1 MALVTTPVAITLVL
15 LVITYQKADGTSITC
30 NENGMRRLRE
40 LSSSS
45 SWCDSLS
52 PNTTLT
58 WVLFPLS
65 GTSVSLGR
73 CDPSYSCVSL
83 PSRVTSITRNNYWYS
98 SISFIATREMAGTL
112 VCLKLFSNGTTLSD
126 NCTQDIVYPF
136 QFDDVS
142 VITNLQDWTLTAV
155 FSTQKVFSA
164 MDLYYVDIKEYSTQM
179 HESGQYQYFSRLPPV
194 VSKTSFQPYTDG
206 QTYYRGTLAV
216 TWSFPSKGGNYYYT
230 GDIVPDGPTNMR
242 IHPKIRGSIKISE
255 PSPPSTNCRLT
266 YVPEVGPI
274 NCQCSTTSLGTPPG
288 RLMWLV
294 GNDVIASG
302 QNGVTQLQF
311 PTNRVNRTHDGLQ
324 VTCQLDWV
332 VKQHVVVTDNVA
344 YGPKDVSIQVESEN
358 CLVMATCSVDDIKPF
373 TSGMMQWG
381 GLCQGQRGA
390 VCTFRSRGAEDDG
403 KEVTCTVTN
412 PFNNGHNI
420 KATARV
426 TVSDCLDKMAR
437 NTMAQSVGT
446 SVGVTVGVLVLLVC
460 SVLVVLWI
468 CRRRAT
474 GGPKQKSVVRFPRA
488 LLRRSIPDLRKGDNS
503 K

>member
-1 MALVTTPVAITLVL
+1 
-15 LVITYQKADGTSITC
+15 
-30 NENGMRRLRE
+30 
-40 LSSSS
+40 
-45 SWCDSLS
+45 
-52 PNTTLT
+52 
-58 WVLFPLS
+58 
-65 GTSVSLGR
+65 
-73 CDPSYSCVSL
+73 
-83 PSRVTSITRNNYWYS
+83 
-98 SISFIATREMAGTL
+98 
-112 VCLKLFSNGTTLSD
+112 
-126 NCTQDIVYPF
+126 
-136 QFDDVS
+136 
-142 VITNLQDWTLTAV
+142 
-155 FSTQKVFSA
+155 
-164 MDLYYVDIKEYSTQM
+164 M

-344 YGPKDVSIQVESEN
+344 Y
-358 CLVMATCSVDDIKPF
+358 
-373 TSGMMQWG
+373 
-381 GLCQGQRGA
+381 
-390 VCTFRSRGAEDDG
+390 
-403 KEVTCTVTN
+403 
-412 PFNNGHNI
+412 
-420 KATARV
+420 
-426 TVSDCLDKMAR
+426 CLDKMAR

-474 GGPKQKSVVRFPRA
+474 GNVE
-488 LLRRSIPDLRKGDNS
+488 DNAPHPGS
-503 K
+503 DTSYYQNVQLP